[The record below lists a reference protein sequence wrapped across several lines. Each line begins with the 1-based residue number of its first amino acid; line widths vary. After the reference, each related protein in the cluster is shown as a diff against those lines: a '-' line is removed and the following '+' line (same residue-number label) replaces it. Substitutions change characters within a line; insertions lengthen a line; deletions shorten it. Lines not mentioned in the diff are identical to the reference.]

1 MDAAAHTIVL
11 TQRHTPNLEQR
22 VQVTLALTAED
33 RSKSRYRC
41 QATTGEV
48 LLLALPR
55 GTVLSA
61 GDLLTT
67 DAQDWWCRIEAESE
81 PVLIVQ
87 AERPLDLLR
96 AAYHLGNRHV
106 PLELSF
112 QGLKLLADPVLK
124 EMLIHQGLKVREGL
138 ESFSPEP
145 GAYVH

>member
-1 MDAAAHTIVL
+1 MDEAATPIVL
-11 TQRHTPNLEQR
+11 TQRHPQNSARR
-22 VQVTLALTAED
+22 VQVTLALTAEN

-41 QATTGEV
+41 LATTGET

-55 GTVLSA
+55 GIVLSA

-67 DAQDWWCRIEAESE
+67 DGQDWWCRIEAEAES
-81 PVLIVQ
+81 VLIVQ

-106 PLELSF
+106 PLELSL
-112 QGLKLLADPVLK
+112 QGLKLSADPVLK
-124 EMLIHQGLKVREGL
+124 DLLIRQGLQVTEGL
-138 ESFSPEP
+138 EPFSPEP